1 MVYTGNRYRGGR
13 ARRGL
18 TRIAGASL
26 LIALGAGAAFA
37 AEDPL
42 LSRLQGE
49 WIGQGTVRMSPGS
62 EPERIYCK
70 IANKLVDG
78 GLALEQKGRCA
89 VATNSG
95 RLKGK
100 IAARGQGRYEG
111 SLDSPQTDGP
121 AVLAGHA
128 ESNKIVLSA
137 QFVDRF
143 SKRPSL
149 SIISLIVGDGGAY
162 RLVSD
167 TLNPE
172 SGRHFQTGDILFKP
186 NKQKTRRSR
195 R

>member
-1 MVYTGNRYRGGR
+1 MVHRTSQYPSGR

-18 TRIAGASL
+18 ARLAGAGIL
-26 LIALGAGAAFA
+26 FAVGASMAVAAD
-37 AEDPL
+37 DPL

-49 WIGQGTVRMSPGS
+49 WIGQGTVRMSPAA

-78 GLALEQKGRCA
+78 GSALEQKGRCA

-128 ESNKIVLSA
+128 EADKIVLSA

-149 SIISLIVGDGGAY
+149 SIISLFVGDGGAY

-167 TLNPE
+167 TLNPD
-172 SGRHFQTGDILFKP
+172 SGRHFQTSDILFKP
-186 NKQKTRRSR
+186 NKKRNKRKR
-195 R
+195 

>member
-1 MVYTGNRYRGGR
+1 VVHKTSSDTAGR
-13 ARRGL
+13 ARCGL
-18 TRIAGASL
+18 TKLAGAGL
-26 LIALGAGAAFA
+26 LLAVGAIPTLA
-37 AEDPL
+37 AEDLL

-49 WIGQGTVRMSPGS
+49 WIGQGMVRMGPQA
-62 EPERIYCK
+62 EPERIYCRV
-70 IANKLVDG
+70 ANKLVDG
-78 GLALEQKGRCA
+78 GAALEQKGRCA

-95 RLKGK
+95 RLRGK
-100 IAARGQGRYEG
+100 IAAKGQGRYEG

-128 ESNKIVLSA
+128 ESDKIVLSA

-167 TLNPE
+167 TLNP
-172 SGRHFQTGDILFKP
+172 GTGKHFQTSDILFKP
-186 NKQKTRRSR
+186 KRK
-195 R
+195 